1 MSQLTF
7 TFNDFSPRGIEKYR
21 ADVERRAKAVGV
33 IGPHDSIEI
42 DGASLWMTVETHTT
56 HLDGLGYTIVGDS
69 YAVPDVK
76 RPDTKRKRWWR
87 R

>member
-7 TFNDFSPRGIEKYR
+7 TFDDFSRRGIEKYR
-21 ADVERRAKAVGV
+21 ADLERRAKAVGV

-42 DGASLWMTVETHTT
+42 DRASLWMTVEHHTT
-56 HLDGLGYTIVGDS
+56 HLDGMGYTIVEDA

-76 RPDTKRKRWWR
+76 RPDVKRKQWWR

>member
-1 MSQLTF
+1 MSKLIF

-21 ADVERRAKAVGV
+21 ADLERRAKAVGV

-42 DGASLWMTVETHTT
+42 DRYSLEMVVEHHTT
-56 HLDGLGYTIVGDS
+56 HLDGMGYTIVEDT

-76 RPDTKRKRWWR
+76 RPDVKRKRWWR